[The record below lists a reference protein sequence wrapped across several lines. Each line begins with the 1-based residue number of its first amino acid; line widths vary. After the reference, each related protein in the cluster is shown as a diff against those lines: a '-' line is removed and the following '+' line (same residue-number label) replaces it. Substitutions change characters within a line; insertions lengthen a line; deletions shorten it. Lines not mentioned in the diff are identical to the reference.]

1 MYFSLSRKEFPFSVT
16 AENSIFT
23 VYNFLAQ
30 HMADFELIYHNN
42 LTPLLVPSIALQPPP
57 SSSSDS
63 SLAMEQSSFLVSSQ
77 FDDMFVQDIVA
88 AVCRW
93 LSVFGWP
100 NRLYHFSNPEILRR
114 GWDGGMCNIN
124 VLNYARVCI

>member
-1 MYFSLSRKEFPFSVT
+1 MFPYRKEFPFSVT
-16 AENSIFT
+16 ADNSILT

-42 LTPLLVPSIALQPPP
+42 LTPMLVPSIALQPPP

-63 SLAMEQSSFLVSSQ
+63 SLVLEQSSFLVSSQ
-77 FDDMFVQDIVA
+77 FDDMFVQDVVA

-100 NRLYHFSNPEILRR
+100 NQLYHFSAPAVLRR
-114 GWDGGMCNIN
+114 GWDNGRCRIS
-124 VLNYARVCI
+124 V

>member
-1 MYFSLSRKEFPFSVT
+1 MT
-16 AENSIFT
+16 ADNSILT

-42 LTPLLVPSIALQPPP
+42 FTPMLVPSVALQPPP

-63 SLAMEQSSFLVSSQ
+63 SLIMEQSSFLVSSQ

-93 LSVFGWP
+93 LSVFGWS
-100 NRLYHFSNPEILRR
+100 NRLYHFCAPETLRR
-114 GWDGGMCNIN
+114 GWDNGIYIIVMYIKPGTFI
-124 VLNYARVCI
+124 I